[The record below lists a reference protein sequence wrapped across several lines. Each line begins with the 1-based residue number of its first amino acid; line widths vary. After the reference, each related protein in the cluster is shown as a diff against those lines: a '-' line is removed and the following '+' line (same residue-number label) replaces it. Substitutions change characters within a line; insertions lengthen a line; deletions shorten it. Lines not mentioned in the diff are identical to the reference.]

1 MYNYVCRAL
10 LEIHTQ
16 TFTALHGLFLGSLP
30 RGISHVGEPQK
41 THPCMGHS
49 MSIGAIWVDRPFL
62 AACASEK
69 KETKVASRQLSHFR
83 RCDPWADRFNELL
96 HPWGSR
102 WRYNL
107 CEFGFHQ
114 FNYHSASV
122 KNDLCLFFTSAAH
135 VVRHHALIWYSL
147 TFDIREKLV
156 FLCIYPLEAT
166 RLHGTWVKQR
176 SMWRQVCE
184 ILKLLT
190 NISVQPCSAN
200 ATDTTVPA
208 QQNLCHLSVHMH
220 AHRPFIKLMHGNSDN
235 LGKTLDYA

>member
-1 MYNYVCRAL
+1 MSGFAWDTYANFYCTTWV
-10 LEIHTQ
+10 IFGITP
-16 TFTALHGLFLGSLP
+16 SWNLP
-30 RGISHVGEPQK
+30 CWWTPKNTSHVDWC
-41 THPCMGHS
+41 CMG
-49 MSIGAIWVDRPFL
+49 RPPVL

-69 KETKVASRQLSHFR
+69 KEKKVASRQPPHFR

-176 SMWRQVCE
+176 SIWRQVCE